1 MGVVGLP
8 QQMIPSQQL
17 QRSPVDSE
25 LCPVCGDKVSGYH
38 YGLLTCESCKVRYW
52 SLIFLCSMNDLWSLQ
67 GFFKRTV
74 QNKKQY
80 QCSADKTCTVDK
92 TCRKRCPSCRF
103 NKCLAQGMKMEGTV
117 TTVSPS
123 TIGYNWPKRY
133 GPHQL
138 SACLL
143 PSNRADSL
151 LWSLISRRHHRY
163 LPFHLTD
170 SIRITLV
177 RFCIAAII
185 DYQWVTIIDYQW
197 VIG

>member
-8 QQMIPSQQL
+8 QQMVPSQQL

-38 YGLLTCESCKVRYW
+38 YGLLTCESCKVRDLW
-52 SLIFLCSMNDLWSLQ
+52 SLIYSLVMFDLWSLQ

-117 TTVSPS
+117 TTVSLS
-123 TIGYNWPKRY
+123 TVAHDLNDMVNTNYLPVSF
-133 GPHQL
+133 HQTAPIL
-138 SACLL
+138 SF
-143 PSNRADSL
+143 D
-151 LWSLISRRHHRY
+151 LWSHA
-163 LPFHLTD
+163 
-170 SIRITLV
+170 
-177 RFCIAAII
+177 AAIDI
-185 DYQWVTIIDYQW
+185 SPSILLIVSVYRSLDSRSVRILITN
-197 VIG
+197 GK